1 MNPTKYSEKELLR
14 QINKGEAE
22 AKHLVYK
29 QYIRYLSAVCSRYVG
44 NDEDIKDVL
53 QESFLKIFSSLTS
66 FKYQGEGSL
75 KAWMSRIVVNE
86 SLKWLKKNAR
96 LETTAFSDKELDISD
111 EEPDTE
117 GIPTDVIYQM
127 IRSLPDSYRTV
138 FNLHVIEE
146 RSHREIAEM
155 LGIKESSSASQLH
168 RAKAMLTEKI
178 TQFRK
183 ERTLTNE
190 R

>member
-1 MNPTKYSEKELLR
+1 MAPTKYSEKELLR
-14 QINKGEAE
+14 RICKGEAE

-53 QESFLKIFSSLTS
+53 QESFLKIFSSLSS
-66 FKYQGEGSL
+66 FTYQGEGSL
-75 KAWMSRIVVNE
+75 KAWMNRIVVNE

-96 LETTAFSDKELDISD
+96 LETTAFSDNEMDIPD

-117 GIPTDVIYQM
+117 GVPTDVIYQM
-127 IRSLPDSYRTV
+127 IRSLPDGYRTV
-138 FNLHVIEE
+138 FNLFVIEE